1 MPGDGGGGG
10 SCTTPVEPPVSE
22 DFLAEVEAVLPVE
35 SRGEDVTL
43 PLSEWSLG
51 IWTLSRGL
59 GRDGCCESL
68 RDGVD
73 CDLWGSVAALFSGG
87 GGGPPLGRGRVWL
100 TGPVVFGSCLTD
112 VSRCGDSRKGA
123 LPNK

>member
-1 MPGDGGGGG
+1 M
-10 SCTTPVEPPVSE
+10 
-22 DFLAEVEAVLPVE
+22 AEVEVVLPVE
-35 SRGEDVTL
+35 SRGDDSPVAL

-73 CDLWGSVAALFSGG
+73 CDL
-87 GGGPPLGRGRVWL
+87 
-100 TGPVVFGSCLTD
+100 
-112 VSRCGDSRKGA
+112 
-123 LPNK
+123 

>member
-1 MPGDGGGGG
+1 M
-10 SCTTPVEPPVSE
+10 
-22 DFLAEVEAVLPVE
+22 
-35 SRGEDVTL
+35 
-43 PLSEWSLG
+43 
-51 IWTLSRGL
+51 SRGL

-73 CDLWGSVAALFSGG
+73 CDLCGSVAARFGGG

-100 TGPVVFGSCLTD
+100 TDPVGFDSCLTE
-112 VSRCGDSRKGA
+112 VSRCGDSRNGA

>member
-1 MPGDGGGGG
+1 M
-10 SCTTPVEPPVSE
+10 
-22 DFLAEVEAVLPVE
+22 AEVEVVLPVE
-35 SRGEDVTL
+35 SRGEDSPVAL

-73 CDLWGSVAALFSGG
+73 CDLCGSVAARFGGG
-87 GGGPPLGRGRVWL
+87 GGGPPLGRGRV
-100 TGPVVFGSCLTD
+100 
-112 VSRCGDSRKGA
+112 
-123 LPNK
+123 